1 MFKRDDSAEA
11 ALRQIESRDYA
22 LPFAADG
29 RKLYKIGV
37 SFDSGERRLQ
47 EWKVME

>member
-1 MFKRDDSAEA
+1 MSTMKYPIGV
-11 ALRQIESRDYA
+11 QIDTKEYM

-37 SFDSGERRLQ
+37 GFSSEKRSLS
-47 EWKVME
+47 EWKCLQA